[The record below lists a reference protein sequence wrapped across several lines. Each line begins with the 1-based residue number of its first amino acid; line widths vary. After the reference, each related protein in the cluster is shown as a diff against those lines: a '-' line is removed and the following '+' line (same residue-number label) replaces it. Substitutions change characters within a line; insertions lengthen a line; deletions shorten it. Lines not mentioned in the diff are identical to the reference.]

1 MKNVKS
7 PAPATE
13 QTKLSAMDVIKYIIG
28 YSSVV
33 FTAISLVL
41 LIAEALTV
49 GEDEIAFVDP
59 SRFLMLYPFTLRT
72 ASAALVFKAR
82 SMKMWLKILIHY
94 GVSAIAL
101 YIFVCAPVKNGSIV
115 ALASILYFVVVCAVL
130 IPRTIINKKKN
141 EETPYQSVFGKANKK

>member
-59 SRFLMLYPFTLRT
+59 SRFLMLYPFTLCT

>member
-7 PAPATE
+7 PAPVTE
-13 QTKLSAMDVIKYIIG
+13 QTKLSATDVIKYIIG

-33 FTAISLVL
+33 FTAISLIL
-41 LIAEALTV
+41 LIVQALTV

-59 SRFLMLYPFTLRT
+59 SRFLMLYPFTLCT
-72 ASAALVFKAR
+72 AAAALVFKAR
-82 SMKMWLKILIHY
+82 TIKMWLKLLIHY

-115 ALASILYFVVVCAVL
+115 ALASILYLIVALAIL
-130 IPRTIINKKKN
+130 IPRAIINKKMN
-141 EETPYQSVFGKANKK
+141 EEIPYQSVFGKANKK